1 MYGLKFSKTFYS
13 ERCATFSTSIQQENY
28 RIMLGHEVVFNK
40 IRYDNVLDV
49 RFIRKDFQFSDQMVQ
64 M

>member
-1 MYGLKFSKTFYS
+1 MYSLDFVKIFYTGK
-13 ERCATFSTSIQQENY
+13 CATFSTSIQQEFH

-49 RFIRKDFQFSDQMVQ
+49 RFIRKDFEFSDKMVQ
-64 M
+64 L